1 MRLDEAR
8 LKTTHLW
15 VTIGLRILSIFV
27 KSRENNGLAFWGEIL
42 PGYTIAVISAMRRAS
57 TRELDRAP
65 GPTSSA
71 PKQWK
76 SDPEVDIKS

>member
-1 MRLDEAR
+1 M
-8 LKTTHLW
+8 
-15 VTIGLRILSIFV
+15 
-27 KSRENNGLAFWGEIL
+27 EIL

-76 SDPEVDIKS
+76 SDPEVHIKS